1 MRDVIREIQGWLEG
15 EIRVVPPGLRVGM
28 RVYPA
33 LKRWAKFGRA
43 SGTGTLWSVSF
54 VAVFKFLLLIQLILF
69 FIHF

>member
-15 EIRVVPPGLRVGM
+15 EIRVVATGLRVGM

-43 SGTGTLWSVSF
+43 SGTVLSGVRRHEAMRRALVPNADGVTRD
-54 VAVFKFLLLIQLILF
+54 
-69 FIHF
+69 